1 LTHVRKAAS
10 VTGMSFSL
18 DDRYRLARGSV
29 YLTGIQALVRT
40 VRDRAVLDR
49 RRGLAS
55 ASFISGYE
63 GSPLAGYDLELA
75 RRMPML
81 DEVAVVHRP
90 GVNEELAATSVM
102 GSQLTGQVG
111 TASHEGVT
119 GYWYGKSPG
128 LDRATDAIR
137 HANLIGTDPR
147 GGAVAF
153 VGDDPAGKS
162 STYPGASEAALADMR
177 IPTLFPADAQE
188 ILDLGLHAPFLS
200 RLTGL
205 WSALKI
211 VTAVADGACTVTVDP
226 DRVQP
231 TYGDLT
237 PEHRPDAN
245 IVGPNLLRIERGM
258 VSRRLPLAIEYA
270 RLNRLDRIV
279 TRSPDDRVGIVAAGK
294 TYLDLREALDLLGLD
309 DRALG
314 RYGIRLLK
322 IGMMWPL
329 DPHIVRE
336 FTEGLGEV
344 IVVEEKRP
352 FLENEIKSILYGTAN
367 APVIF
372 GKTGPDG
379 RELVSPVSELDADQV
394 AVALAR
400 RLGDAHGIEPARAWR
415 DNRPRARVSLPL
427 LPRTPYF
434 CSGCPHNSS
443 TKVPDDSLVGGG
455 IGCHAMVLMM
465 DDKQTGAVTGL
476 TQMGGEGAQWLG
488 MAPFLTENHFIQNL
502 GDGTFTHS
510 GSLAIRAAVAAG
522 VNITFKLLYNSTVA
536 MTGGQDPAGGLALD
550 QVTRLLLTEG
560 VAKVVVTTEDKRR
573 LRGRRLPAGVEVH
586 ERGDV
591 VALQRELARVPGVT
605 VLVHD
610 QECAAEK
617 RRKRKRGLVETPKT
631 RVVINERICEGCGDC
646 GEKSNCM
653 SVHPVDTEFGRKTRI
668 HQSSCNVDYACLAGD
683 CPSFVSVTPGKT
695 RPAKGSAPDL
705 DAELPVPPAY
715 DGDFA
720 MRITGIGG
728 TGVVTVAQII
738 ATAAVIDGRAVRTLD
753 QTGLA
758 QKGGAVVSDLKITA
772 TPVEA
777 APKVSAGACDL
788 YLVCDSLVG
797 TDPANLTAASP
808 DRTVA
813 VLSTTAVPT
822 GRMVVDT
829 GIEFPALGA
838 IRGALDSAVAR
849 TVSLDAGQL
858 AAELFASEQYA
869 NMILVGAAFQLGRL
883 PVSAAALEQAIT
895 LNGAS
900 VATNIQAF
908 RRGRQAVADPD
919 ALRQAIHVTAP
930 DVPADLATLVT
941 RRTAELQSYQD
952 TAYAREYAEF
962 VARTRAAEDAATPG
976 ATDLTEAV
984 ATNLYKLMAYKDEYE
999 VARLILDETFDAKVR
1014 TEFGPDAT
1022 YKVRLHPPM
1031 LRALGLRRKIALGRH
1046 WRPVFRLLHAMRRLR
1061 GTRLDV
1067 FGYHPV
1073 RRLERQLVTEYRH
1086 EIEQLLPHLTP
1097 HTAATAAKLAALPDM
1112 VRGYEQIKV
1121 ANVHAYRTE
1130 LARLRE
1136 ELTTYH
1142 PATT

>member
-1 LTHVRKAAS
+1 
-10 VTGMSFSL
+10 MSFSL
-18 DDRYRLARGSV
+18 DDRYRQAQGSV

-55 ASFISGYE
+55 GSFISGYE

-75 RRMPML
+75 RRKEML

-111 TASHEGVT
+111 TASHDGVT

-162 STYPGASEAALADMR
+162 STYPGASEAALADLR

-188 ILDLGLHAPFLS
+188 VLDLGLHAPFLS

-211 VTAVADGACTVTVDP
+211 VTAVADGACTVMVHP

-245 IVGPNLLRIERGM
+245 LVGPNLLKLERGM

-294 TYLDLREALDLLGLD
+294 TYLDLREALELLGLD
-309 DRALG
+309 DHALA
-314 RYGIRLLK
+314 RHGIRLLK
-322 IGMMWPL
+322 IGLMWPL
-329 DPHIVRE
+329 DQHIVRE
-336 FTEGLGEV
+336 FADGLDEV

-367 APVIF
+367 APMIF
-372 GKTGPDG
+372 GKTDVDG
-379 RELVSPVSELDADQV
+379 RELVSSVSELDADQV
-394 AVALAR
+394 AEALAR
-400 RLGDAHGIEPARAWR
+400 RLGDAHGIESARVWR

-443 TKVPDDSLVGGG
+443 TKVPDDTLVGGG
-455 IGCHAMVLMM
+455 IGCHAMVLLM
-465 DDKQTGAVTGL
+465 DDKQTGEVIGL

-488 MAPFLTENHFIQNL
+488 MAPFLTENHFVQNL

-510 GSLAIRAAVAAG
+510 GSLAIRAAVASG
-522 VNITFKLLYNSTVA
+522 ENITFKLLYNSTVA

-550 QVTRLLLTEG
+550 QVARLLLAEG
-560 VAKVVVTTEDKRR
+560 VAKVVVTTEDERR

-591 VALQRELARVPGVT
+591 VALQQDLARVPGVT
-605 VLVHD
+605 VLIHD

-668 HQSSCNVDYACLAGD
+668 HQSSCNLDYSCLAGD

-695 RPAKGSAPDL
+695 RPVNGSAPDL
-705 DAELPVPPAY
+705 DAAGLPAPPVF
-715 DGDFA
+715 DGDFS

-738 ATAAVIDGRAVRTLD
+738 ATAAVIDGKAVRSLD

-772 TPVEA
+772 TPTEA
-777 APKVSAGACDL
+777 APKVSSGACDL

-797 TDPANLTAASP
+797 TDPVNLKSASP

-829 GIEFPALGA
+829 SIEFPAQGA

-849 TVSLDAGQL
+849 TVSLDAGHL
-858 AAELFASEQYA
+858 ATELFANEQYA

-883 PVSAAALEQAIT
+883 PVSEAALEQAVT

-900 VATNIQAF
+900 VATNLQAF

-919 ALRQAIHVTAP
+919 ALQRVIHGTAST
-930 DVPADLATLVT
+930 DVPTDLATLVT
-941 RRTAELQSYQD
+941 RRTAELLSYQD
-952 TAYAREYAEF
+952 AAYAREYTEF
-962 VARTRAAEDAATPG
+962 VAKTRAAEDAATPG
-976 ATDLTEAV
+976 TTGLTEAV

-1014 TEFGPDAT
+1014 SEFGQDAT

-1031 LRALGLRRKIALGRH
+1031 LRTMGLKRKIALGRR

-1073 RRLERQLVTEYRH
+1073 RRLERQLITEYRH

-1097 HTAATAAKLAALPDM
+1097 DTAATAAKLAALPDM
-1112 VRGYEQIKV
+1112 IRGYEQIKI
-1121 ANVHAYRTE
+1121 ANVRDYRAE
-1130 LARLRE
+1130 LARLRD
-1136 ELTTYH
+1136 ELTTH
-1142 PATT
+1142 PAAT